1 MVPPLTV
8 FALVPRLTGSRGVFV
23 GAVMAKAPPVMV
35 TVALVRVAEAESTEP
50 SANAAIAAAGS
61 R

>member
-35 TVALVRVAEAESTEP
+35 TVALV
-50 SANAAIAAAGS
+50 
-61 R
+61 